1 MFAIDLLK
9 GEAIPATSRPQG
21 IAITA
26 AAFGMPVMVAIVLFG
41 LYMSNAA
48 AISVQRPQVDYY
60 QQKDEEFSEALA
72 ENESFE
78 QQKNTI
84 NSVLSEVSASVHRH
98 IQWSPIIVTLVES
111 IPDSLLL
118 TGLEV
123 KRHNANRKI
132 PKKDDPETLIS
143 TNVTITTL
151 RIQVSGKSAQ
161 ASDVAV
167 RHFSDCLRLSELLG
181 PKLEDIE
188 VSRENTDP
196 KSGDDMVSYGIN
208 CVFKPQL

>member
-1 MFAIDLLK
+1 MFVIDLLK
-9 GEAIPATSRPQG
+9 GEGIPATSRPQG

-26 AAFGMPVMVAIVLFG
+26 AAFAMPVIVIIVLFG
-41 LYMSNAA
+41 LFRSNAA
-48 AISVQRPQVDYY
+48 AISVQRQQVDHY
-60 QQKDEEFSEALA
+60 QQKTGEFSEALA
-72 ENESFE
+72 VNESFE
-78 QQKNTI
+78 KERNTI

-98 IQWSPIIVTLVES
+98 IQWSPVIVTLVEN

-123 KRHNANRKI
+123 KQHNAQRKI
-132 PKKDDPETLIS
+132 PKKDDPETLID
-143 TNVTITTL
+143 TNVTITML
-151 RIQVSGKSAQ
+151 RIRVSSKSAQ
-161 ASDVAV
+161 SGDVAV
-167 RHFSDCLRLSELLG
+167 RNFSDSLRLSELLG

-188 VSRENTDP
+188 VSRENTDT

>member
-1 MFAIDLLK
+1 MFTIDLLK
-9 GEAIPATSRPQG
+9 GEAIPAKSRPQG
-21 IAITA
+21 IAIAA
-26 AAFGMPVMVAIVLFG
+26 AAFGMPIIVTIVLFG
-41 LYMSNAA
+41 LYMSNAVA
-48 AISVQRPQVDYY
+48 MSVQRQQIDYY
-60 QQKDEEFSEALA
+60 QQKTGEFSEALA
-72 ENESFE
+72 INESFE
-78 QQKNTI
+78 KQKSAI

-123 KRHNANRKI
+123 KQHNAQRKI
-132 PKKDDPETLIS
+132 PKKDDPETLID
-143 TNVTITTL
+143 TNVTITVL
-151 RIQVSGKSAQ
+151 KIRVSGKSAQ
-161 ASDVAV
+161 DSDVAV

-181 PKLEDIE
+181 PKLEDID